1 MNLTLTTPNTLSISV
16 TKDVLTINF
25 QPEISVD
32 VQGAVAL
39 TVSSSEAAVALAKP
53 F

>member
-16 TKDVLTINF
+16 SKDELTINF
-25 QPEISVD
+25 QPEF
-32 VQGAVAL
+32 QGAVAL